1 MEDITIGLIV
11 LQVLSFIMHT
21 YHFKN
26 SKCRMGKE
34 TSCCQFTAD
43 LEDTAFVKA
52 GAKPL
57 DYLTPLS

>member
-43 LEDTAFVKA
+43 LEDVS
-52 GAKPL
+52 KPL
-57 DYLTPLS
+57 TPQ